1 MIKHEP
7 HFNRQIIQRGFNFGR
22 QFFEFCETGGIL
34 FCGDNDL
41 RGRHCRKNTID
52 FLCVF
57 GLEMMMIAK
66 GQWCDGAAT
75 RF

>member
-22 QFFEFCETGGIL
+22 QSFEFRETGGIL

-41 RGRHCRKNTID
+41 GGRHSRKNIID

-57 GLEMMMIAK
+57 GLEMMMITK
-66 GQWCDGAAT
+66 GQRRNGAAM